1 MKKPDKI
8 YLCWKISN
16 WFYRHHLRII
26 AAACRLFIRVI
37 FSADIPYN
45 LTIGKGTGFP
55 HCALGSLFHPATI
68 IGKKCCI
75 LHGVTCGGRAGHN
88 GLPVICD
95 NVWIGAHA
103 ILLGDITIGEGA
115 IIGAGS
121 VVLHDVEPYTVV
133 AGNPARLIKRI
144 DITNISGGGNTLTL
158 CILYPPLKFGKVLRF
173 SLINYNANQV
183 A

>member
-1 MKKPDKI
+1 MDKI
-8 YLCWKISN
+8 YLCWYIGN
-16 WFYRHHLRII
+16 WFYRKKILLL
-26 AAACRLFIRVI
+26 AKLCRLIVRII

-45 LTIGKGTGFP
+45 LTIGKGSRFP

-88 GLPVICD
+88 GLPVIGD

-103 ILLGDITIGEGA
+103 ILLGDITIGNGA

-144 DITNISGGGNTLTL
+144 DTTNILGGKLFIYNTL
-158 CILYPPLKFGKVLRF
+158 YPSHRISPILRF
-173 SLINYNANQV
+173 SLLNCNANQV